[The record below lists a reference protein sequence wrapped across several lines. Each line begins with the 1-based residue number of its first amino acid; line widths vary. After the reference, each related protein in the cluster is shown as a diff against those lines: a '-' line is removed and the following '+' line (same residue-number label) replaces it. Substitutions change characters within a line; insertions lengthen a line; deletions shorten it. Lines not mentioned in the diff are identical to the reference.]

1 METLIDLIV
10 WIFKAIFGDDKSADM
25 KTRTPQ
31 SRSTP
36 RRGPYNYGDDSGT
49 RRPKTLEEILEEVRR
64 EAALKRGGSPMRPP
78 EPPSPLVR
86 SAQPVPPVRSDTRT
100 LRAPLQSERTL
111 SESLGKIAPEGGREA
126 LGRLERAPMLPT
138 LPEMTRSAPQPGKP
152 AYKPPMAEQIS
163 PQEAAAALAATAQ
176 NPQAISTVREM
187 NAYLTQQAAPVHTP
201 ALEFVKALRRAT
213 PQARRE
219 AAWQAVVLGE
229 IFGPPRSR
237 QRGRR
242 LI

>member
-10 WIFKAIFGDDKSADM
+10 WIFKAIFGDEKSADM

-31 SRSTP
+31 SRSTT
-36 RRGPYNYGDDSGT
+36 RRGPYNYGDDGGA

-64 EAALKRGGSPMRPP
+64 EALLKKGGYVPP
-78 EPPSPLVR
+78 TPPSQPLQR
-86 SAQPVPPVRSDTRT
+86 MPPASAPSVRSDTRT

-126 LGRLERAPMLPT
+126 LGRLERAPTLPT

-163 PQEAAAALAATAQ
+163 PEEAAAALAITAQ

-187 NAYLTQQAAPVHTP
+187 NAYLTQPAPDVSTP

-237 QRGRR
+237 QHGRR